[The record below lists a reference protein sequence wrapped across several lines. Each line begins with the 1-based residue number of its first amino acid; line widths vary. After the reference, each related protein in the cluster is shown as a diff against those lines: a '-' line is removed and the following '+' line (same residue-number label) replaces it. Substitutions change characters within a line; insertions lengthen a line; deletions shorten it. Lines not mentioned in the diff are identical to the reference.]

1 MSLFKRAINIIKSNI
16 NADKASGI
24 NFDDIDLSSF
34 SQSEQSFYEQSSY
47 EETSFKTED
56 VLSPDEKKE
65 QEYYGNLEL
74 PVGAS
79 FEQIRKQYRLLLKK
93 YHPDKFNNNENKR
106 KLAEQVVS
114 KLNNAY
120 NYFENKYKT

>member
-16 NADKASGI
+16 NADKTSKI
-24 NFDDIDLSSF
+24 SFDDIDLSSF
-34 SQSEQSFYEQSSY
+34 SQDEQVAY
-47 EETSFKTED
+47 EENSSFQES
-56 VLSPDEKKE
+56 VLTPDERLE

-74 PVGAS
+74 PVGSS
-79 FEQIRKQYRLLLKK
+79 FEQIKKQYRLLLKK
-93 YHPDKFNNNENKR
+93 YHPDKFNNDENKR
-106 KLAEQVVS
+106 KLAEKVVL